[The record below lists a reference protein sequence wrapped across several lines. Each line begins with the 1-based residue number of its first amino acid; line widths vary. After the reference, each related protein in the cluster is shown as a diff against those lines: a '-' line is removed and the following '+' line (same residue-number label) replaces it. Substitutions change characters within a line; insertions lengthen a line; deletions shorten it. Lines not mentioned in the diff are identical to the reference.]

1 MNVSNPR
8 PKIPRM
14 HNQEANTLRMSE
26 GKLSG
31 LAATINKRNEK
42 KKKNKQFLKSFLAVR
57 KQKI

>member
-31 LAATINKRNEK
+31 LAATINKRNEVNQGTEK
-42 KKKNKQFLKSFLAVR
+42 GNNISR
-57 KQKI
+57 DIS